1 MIMGG
6 YSRQLRALHTAARDA
21 DRVPSA
27 ARAAVLRDVSPCSR
41 LLACVWIAC
50 ASHTVLGS
58 DEFACCWLVVF
69 L

>member
-27 ARAAVLRDVSPCSR
+27 ARAAVLRGVSPCSR
-41 LLACVWIAC
+41 LLACVWIA
-50 ASHTVLGS
+50 SRLRLRFRHGVR
-58 DEFACCWLVVF
+58 FR
-69 L
+69 